1 MNNKTDEENKHF
13 TVKDRRRLHM
23 DPESADSTPEEAAP
37 EPEPVE
43 TGSAAAPEPLPQVEF
58 GAFIASL
65 AAQAASFLAEEEHAA
80 EAEGAAREIIAILE
94 MLQDKTEG
102 RRTEQ
107 ETRILESVLFE
118 LRMVFV
124 HRGQANA

>member
-1 MNNKTDEENKHF
+1 MSDKTDEENKHF
-13 TVKDRRRLHM
+13 TVKDRRRINM
-23 DPESADSTPEEAAP
+23 DPESAVSTPEEAAP
-37 EPEPVE
+37 EPEQAP
-43 TGSAAAPEPLPQVEF
+43 TGPAAEPGPLPQVEF
-58 GAFIASL
+58 GAFVASL
-65 AAQAASFLAEEEHAA
+65 AAQAASFLAEEEHKA

-107 ETRILESVLFE
+107 ETKILESVLFE